1 LSKAAIP
8 NLVGLSWNLFYLKLV
23 SPVTEKMIELTS
35 DSVRQ
40 NSTFS
45 SDSSSQV
52 ESGLEYSIADSVQTL
67 SLNQIGLPINQK
79 YGQVEQINNQSS
91 HNLTN
96 QAVDQTVY
104 VTVHGHFYQPPREN
118 PYLNAIECQDSA
130 APFHDWNQRI
140 SHECYRPNA
149 FARINTADGKLLE
162 IVNNYEYF
170 SFNIGA
176 TLLSWLEQHDLLTYQ
191 RILEA
196 DRNSAARLNGHGN
209 AIAQVYNHMIMP
221 LANRRDK
228 LTQIRWGKADFFS
241 RFGRET
247 EGMWLAETAVDYE
260 TLTCLVEEG
269 IKFIILAPSQ
279 AMRCRSILS
288 DSQTEQNNGDHHARQ
303 LPWQEVSGSQIDP
316 TRPYRCFLPSQSGE
330 TERLYIDIFF
340 YDGPISRDMGFGD
353 LLSSSYNFAAR
364 LGQAVRGD
372 RHTAQLISVATDGET
387 FGHHKHFTEKSLAY
401 AFRSEFPRRGWKVTN
416 YAHYLSLES
425 PTWEVELK
433 SVTAWSCAHGVDRWQ
448 DDCGCGTEEGGGKW
462 RKPLR
467 DSLNWLRDRLAEIFE
482 KSGEKYFKNPWA
494 ARDGYI
500 QVLRETLRQGNQNSE
515 SVWAEFWIEF
525 GLEFGL
531 EFGKNRST
539 NNQAKI
545 RAEALMLLEMQRHA
559 LLMFTSCGWFFEELS
574 RPEGVQILRYAARA
588 IELAADVSGV
598 MLEEKFIKMLEP
610 APSRVPSLGNGAE
623 VYRQLVITAKISL
636 KQVAA
641 HYAISSLFTSYS
653 RSQQVYCHMIEQQ
666 DYQLQRMGSLALAIG
681 QIQLT
686 SAITQETVEYVFA
699 VLHLGGY
706 DFHCCI
712 QSFAGRRDYE
722 QIKQNLFQTLEQASA
737 AVVVLKMA
745 DAFGEEYFS
754 LSHLFAEERH
764 RILHLLSKET
774 LTRLDQ
780 LYAQVYRD
788 NYGIL
793 AAFRRDRLPVPVE
806 LQVAAEITLNQRLLS
821 ELKRLEAG
829 EQLPI
834 AELDAVAIEAENL
847 GCNLQRGEA
856 AKILEDSI
864 WRSLS
869 KLFQDQIPNLN
880 VNGHLSA
887 QNSNQNSS
895 QFSTQ
900 DSSQISNQIDQVV
913 QINQLFQAINLAERL
928 HLNLNLDR
936 AQELYW
942 HEFHRLPGESR
953 SQIGE
958 LGEKMGIEV
967 QSFIFKETYPKTNYG
982 S

>member
-1 LSKAAIP
+1 VATVIEQPNNSVGQVSTAAIAILP
-8 NLVGLSWNLFYLKLV
+8 IITNEKDRSSTRFETNGQGLSNA
-23 SPVTEKMIELTS
+23 SEP
-35 DSVRQ
+35 Q
-40 NSTFS
+40 
-45 SDSSSQV
+45 
-52 ESGLEYSIADSVQTL
+52 SGLHHDLQRDFQS
-67 SLNQIGLPINQK
+67 
-79 YGQVEQINNQSS
+79 EQII
-91 HNLTN
+91 
-96 QAVDQTVY
+96 DQTVY

-149 FARINTADGKLLE
+149 FARVNTGDGKLLQ

-176 TLLSWLEQHDLLTYQ
+176 TLLSWLEQHDQLTYQ

-196 DRNSAARLNGHGN
+196 DQNSAKRLNGHGN
-209 AIAQVYNHMIMP
+209 AIAQVYNHIIMP

-228 LTQIRWGKADFFS
+228 LTQIRWGKADFYS

-279 AMRCRSILS
+279 AMRCRAILS
-288 DSQTEQNNGDHHARQ
+288 DIQTERNGLQ
-303 LPWQEVSGSQIDP
+303 IPWQEVSGSQIDP
-316 TRPYRCFLPSQSGE
+316 TRPYRCFLPAQLGE
-330 TERLYIDIFF
+330 TKRLYIDIFF

-401 AFRSEFPRRGWKVTN
+401 AFTSEFPRRGWKVTN
-416 YAHYLSLES
+416 YAHYLSLHP

-467 DSLNWLRDRLAEIFE
+467 ESLNWLRDRLAEIYE
-482 KSGEKYFKNPWA
+482 TRGERYFNNPWA

-500 QVLRETLRQGNQNSE
+500 KVLRDSLRNGTEKSE
-515 SVWAEFWIEF
+515 LVWAEFWQ
-525 GLEFGL
+525 
-531 EFGKNRST
+531 EFGKEPHRE
-539 NNQAKI
+539 NQVQNQIKV

-588 IELAADVSGV
+588 IELAADVSGIL
-598 MLEEKFIKMLEP
+598 LEAKFIKMLEP

-623 VYRQLVITAKISL
+623 IYRQLVITAKISL

-641 HYAISSLFTSYS
+641 HYAISSLFTTYS
-653 RSQQVYCHMIEQQ
+653 RSQQLYCHQIEQQ
-666 DYQLQRMGSLALAIG
+666 DYQLQRIGSLALAIG

-686 SAITQETVEYVFA
+686 SAITQETVDYVFA

-712 QSFAGRRDYE
+712 QSFTGRRDYE
-722 QIKQNLFQTLEQASA
+722 QMKQNLFQTLEQASA
-737 AVVVLKMA
+737 AVVVLRMA
-745 DAFGEEYFS
+745 DAFGSEYFS

-764 RILHLLSKET
+764 RILHLLSRET

-793 AAFRRDRLPVPVE
+793 AAFRRDNLSVPVE
-806 LQVAAEITLNQRLLS
+806 LQVAAEITLNQRLLV
-821 ELKRLEAG
+821 ELKRLES

-834 AELDAVAIEAENL
+834 AELDAVAIEAEQL

-856 AKILEDSI
+856 VRILEDSI

-869 KLFQDQIPNLN
+869 QLFETASEN
-880 VNGHLSA
+880 
-887 QNSNQNSS
+887 
-895 QFSTQ
+895 F
-900 DSSQISNQIDQVV
+900 IDQDD
-913 QINQLFQAINLAERL
+913 QINQIEYTINLAERL
-928 HLNLNLDR
+928 HFNLNLDR

-942 HEFHRLPGESR
+942 HQFHRLPKQARAEISR
-953 SQIGE
+953 
-958 LGEKMGIEV
+958 LGERIGIEV
-967 QSFIFKETYPKTNYG
+967 QSFLFKDTQNV
-982 S
+982 